1 MTILEA
7 LHQYL
12 DAVDVSDETIQAVT
26 GISHVRNYQAGDILW
41 REDEASDH
49 LGIVTSGQVD
59 VQYLL
64 PSGRRRTVDV
74 LKAGDF
80 LVWSSI
86 VKPHT
91 TSSIGVCRAKAEVV
105 AIEAASLRALCEQD
119 PHFGYHL
126 MSQMARVIRRRLQ
139 AARLQIADLESERE
153 GPQ

>member
-12 DAVDVSDETIQAVT
+12 DADGVREETIRAVAEV
-26 GISHVRNYQAGDILW
+26 SHVRNYEAGEILY

-64 PSGRRRTVDV
+64 PSGKRQTVDT

-80 LVWSSI
+80 LLWSAI
-86 VKPHT
+86 VKPHA
-91 TSSIGVCRAKAEVV
+91 TSSIGVCRAKAELV
-105 AIEAASLRALCEQD
+105 AIEASSLRVLCEQD
-119 PHFGYHL
+119 AHFGYRL
-126 MSQMARVIRRRLQ
+126 MGQMARVIRRRLQ
-139 AARLQIADLESERE
+139 AARLQIADM
-153 GPQ
+153 G